1 MEDPPGERIQSRF
14 RDDRLVELYGTGRC
28 ARLPQDV
35 LKRTIRILDALIQAE
50 DLDDM
55 RKPGWRLEPLRGR
68 ARGYWSVRVNQQWR
82 VVWWWEDNTATEIE
96 FVDYH

>member
-1 MEDPPGERIQSRF
+1 MEAEAEQPRSRF
-14 RDDRLVELYGTGRC
+14 RDDRLVELHETGGC
-28 ARLPQDV
+28 PRLPPETIR
-35 LKRTIRILDALIQAE
+35 RTLRILDALLPAE

-55 RKPGWRLEPLRGR
+55 RKPGWRLEPLKGR

-82 VVWWWEDNTATEIE
+82 IVWWWEDNTATEIE